1 MTSGQSDDPTGTATP
16 VDRMELAQFRET
28 LHRAAVA
35 VTTDD
40 RWNRWHLG
48 IDVPAVM
55 VFVLAMTF
63 LLAPP
68 GQNRIDLP
76 PLDSIA
82 HGTVRAEQDLLVED
96 QKATELR
103 REAALQSVP
112 AVYDYDSELY
122 YSLGDRV
129 FSAVEAMRERRD
141 QAELPVAERRSQF
154 EADLGAP
161 VSAGIFNLIEE
172 MAEPSDMA
180 IALNFFL
187 NMGLDRM
194 VVAERAS
201 LPRDQALEIRDVSV
215 GGSYTIASTGSI
227 IDLRQLRRL
236 MTARAGDAPYG
247 GARIVRSWILETAE
261 ELARANLTANAVATN
276 ELQKQAINAVE
287 PVFLR
292 IVAGEVLLRRGDRVT
307 AAVRERIRLLNE
319 KAETRTAWGETIAVA
334 LLLSGIMV
342 LAAVFFSRG
351 RVPLDFGRKSACL
364 TLAISGLTAGIGVA
378 MFYAG
383 LGLADGIGFDAR
395 LAPYFLPLAVG
406 TGLIALLVDSRT
418 SLLAGIALTLFVA
431 HRVNGDLALVTYY
444 VVGMLT
450 AGVAARHCRR
460 RLDLLRIGLAV
471 AVAQALVVPV
481 TALLTGQPLDMSL
494 LPHVLAALTSGAL
507 VGVIILGLLPVLE
520 LVFDE
525 LTDPRLVELASAD
538 HPLLKELALKA
549 PGTYYHSTMVANLA
563 EAGADAVGA
572 NGLMCRVMALYH
584 DIGKVGRP
592 GYFMEN
598 QRENDNIHDHI
609 PAHASAR
616 AIFGHVLDGLVK
628 AEKARLGRQ
637 VLEGIAQHHGTSLLR
652 SFYHKAQRDGFNGP
666 EDDYRY
672 PGPRP
677 TRRETG
683 ILLLADSIEAATR
696 ALKDPSPAAVR
707 QRVRDIIQERVG
719 DGQLDDCHLTIKDVA
734 ALEETFIRTLSLGAF
749 HNRID
754 YPPLHTST
762 GGGAQTDADR
772 DHRIHNISS
781 LANRTN

>member
-1 MTSGQSDDPTGTATP
+1 MTSGRPEAPAAGELPA
-16 VDRMELAQFRET
+16 DRLDLAQFRET
-28 LHRAAVA
+28 LRVAALNA
-35 VTTDD
+35 TSDE
-40 RWNRWHLG
+40 RWNRWHLS
-48 IDVPAVM
+48 IDVPAVI

-68 GQNRIDLP
+68 GQSRIDVP
-76 PLDSIA
+76 ELDSIA
-82 HGTVRAEQDLLVED
+82 LGTIRAEQDLLVQD
-96 QKATELR
+96 RKATELR
-103 REAALQSVP
+103 REAALDSVP
-112 AVYDYDSELY
+112 LVYDYDSELY
-122 YSLGDRV
+122 FALGDAV
-129 FSAVEAMRERRD
+129 FSAEQAMRKRRD
-141 QAELPVAERRSQF
+141 SGELEVADRRARF
-154 EADLGAP
+154 EAELGAP
-161 VSAGIFNLIEE
+161 VSAGIFNLIEQL
-172 MAEPSDMA
+172 AEPSDMA

-201 LPRDQALEIRDVSV
+201 LPRDEALEIRDTAV
-215 GGSYTIASTGSI
+215 GSSQIISSAGGI

-247 GARIVRSWILETAE
+247 SARIVRSWILETAQ
-261 ELARANLTANAVATN
+261 ELSRANLTANAVATN
-276 ELQKQAINAVE
+276 ENQKQAVAAVE

-292 IVAGEVLLRRGDRVT
+292 IAAGEVLLRRGDRVGAGT
-307 AAVRERIRLLNE
+307 RERILMLNE
-319 KAETRTAWGETIAVA
+319 KAETRTAWGETLAVA
-334 LLLSGIMV
+334 LLLTGIMV

-351 RVPLDFGRKSACL
+351 RVPLDFGRKAACL
-364 TLAISGLTAGIGVA
+364 TLAISGLTVGIGVA

-406 TGLIALLVDSRT
+406 TGLIALLVDART
-418 SLLAGIALTLFVA
+418 SLLAGIALTLFLA

-444 VVGMLT
+444 IVGMLT

-471 AVAQALVVPV
+471 AVAQAAVVPV
-481 TALLTGQPLDMSL
+481 LALLSGEALDMSL
-494 LPHVLAALTSGAL
+494 LPQVVAALTSGVL
-507 VGVIILGLLPVLE
+507 VGVVILGILPVFE
-520 LVFDE
+520 VAFDE
-525 LTDPRLVELASAD
+525 VTDPRLVELASAD
-538 HPLLKELALKA
+538 HPLLKDLALKA

-584 DIGKVGRP
+584 DIGKISRP

-598 QRENDNIHDHI
+598 QRAEENIHERI
-609 PAHASAR
+609 PAQASAR
-616 AIFGHVLDGLVK
+616 AIFGHVLDGL
-628 AEKARLGRQ
+628 AMAQKARLGRA
-637 VLEGIAQHHGTSLLR
+637 VLDGIAQHHGTSLLR
-652 SFYHKAQRDGFNGP
+652 TFYAKARRDGFNGP
-666 EDDYRY
+666 EEEFRY
-672 PGPRP
+672 PCPRP

-707 QRVRDIIQERVG
+707 QRVRDIIHERSD
-719 DGQLDDCHLTIKDVA
+719 DGQLDDCHLTMKDVA

-754 YPPLHTST
+754 YPPLHAAS
-762 GGGAQTDADR
+762 GGGSESDAGR
-772 DHRIHNISS
+772 NHHIHPISGV
-781 LANRTN
+781 ANRSG